1 MAVYRRG
8 YQRYQGPL
16 TSPASR
22 LLVLPRF
29 AWERLIEQ
37 RLISILFIVALFW
50 PTGCALFIY
59 LSHHLDLLQGFGGAA
74 TAKIFDINADFF
86 FIFMNAQSV
95 FAIIL
100 AAFAGPSLI
109 APDLTNG
116 ALPLYFSRPMTR
128 STYVF
133 SRMLVLVGVLS
144 PITWIPGGLLFLMQ
158 SGMAGWDWFS
168 ANWHIG
174 TAILAGFFFWIL
186 LVSLVAMASSAYV
199 RWRIVAGALVLGLF
213 FILAGASEL
222 ANAVLRVEWASAFN
236 PTRATLQLWRAL
248 LGLEPFPGPDEY
260 ECLAALLIMIAL
272 LAAILNRKLRP
283 VEVVS

>member
-1 MAVYRRG
+1 MAVYKRG

-29 AWERLIEQ
+29 AWERLLEQ

-59 LSHHLDLLQGFGGAA
+59 LSHHLDLLQGMGGAA
-74 TAKIFDINADFF
+74 AAKIFDINAEFF
-86 FIFMNAQSV
+86 FIFMNAQAT

-109 APDLTNG
+109 APDLSNG
-116 ALPLYFSRPMTR
+116 ALPLYFSRPMSR
-128 STYVF
+128 STYVL

-158 SGMAGWDWFS
+158 SGMAGWDWFI

-174 TAILAGFFFWIL
+174 AAIVAGFFFWIL

-199 RWRIVAGALVLGLF
+199 RWRMIAGALVLGIF
-213 FILAGASEL
+213 FILGGAAEL

-236 PTRATLQLWRAL
+236 PTRAMVQVWRAL
-248 LGLEPFPGPDEY
+248 LGLEPVPGPDEY
-260 ECLAALLIMIAL
+260 ECFAALAVMIGL